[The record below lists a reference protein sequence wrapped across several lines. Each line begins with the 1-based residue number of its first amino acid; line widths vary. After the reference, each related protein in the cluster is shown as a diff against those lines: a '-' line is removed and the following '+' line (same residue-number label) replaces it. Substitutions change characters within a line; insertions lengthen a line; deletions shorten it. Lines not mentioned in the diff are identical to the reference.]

1 CVLHSSPS
9 CCSAVA
15 HRALPS
21 FPTRRSSDLAGLSAG
36 PSRTSTRSC
45 GEPCFHCKKASVHRK
60 TPTNSP
66 VCAILKKGR
75 LSKRKQKAQ
84 NAKLPLDT
92 GGVALYCF
100 IEESGAPAPPAVK
113 NEQEVL
119 KMTKFAKRFLSA
131 AAAACLLCGCILPAS
146 AAETEEE
153 ARVLQYETAQ
163 PVSAVVVDT
172 RWTEVVI
179 QPGQTDKITVESAAD
194 AKGEYSYDCT
204 VADGVLK
211 VNVEGIEGEEFRDYI
226 QIGPFRFLNQYA
238 ITLDNT
244 ITVTLPNKMYDSIQ
258 VKADHDDIRM
268 RDIQSQTA

>member
-1 CVLHSSPS
+1 
-9 CCSAVA
+9 
-15 HRALPS
+15 
-21 FPTRRSSDLAGLSAG
+21 
-36 PSRTSTRSC
+36 
-45 GEPCFHCKKASVHRK
+45 
-60 TPTNSP
+60 
-66 VCAILKKGR
+66 
-75 LSKRKQKAQ
+75 
-84 NAKLPLDT
+84 
-92 GGVALYCF
+92 
-100 IEESGAPAPPAVK
+100 
-113 NEQEVL
+113 
-119 KMTKFAKRFLSA
+119 MTKFAKRFLSA

-153 ARVLQYETAQ
+153 ARVLQYETAE
-163 PVSAVVVDT
+163 PVSSVVVDT

-211 VNVEGIEGEEFRDYI
+211 VNVEGFRDYI

-268 RDIQSQTA
+268 RDIQSQTAQLTTEHGDIVLSGAQPQALDVENDHGDIVFDHAAVIRCEGKTSHGNIHGTIAGSKSSYTTSVANAHSINNLRTQIGDGVHALIFNIEHGNVGVYFTA

>member
-1 CVLHSSPS
+1 
-9 CCSAVA
+9 
-15 HRALPS
+15 
-21 FPTRRSSDLAGLSAG
+21 
-36 PSRTSTRSC
+36 
-45 GEPCFHCKKASVHRK
+45 
-60 TPTNSP
+60 
-66 VCAILKKGR
+66 
-75 LSKRKQKAQ
+75 
-84 NAKLPLDT
+84 
-92 GGVALYCF
+92 
-100 IEESGAPAPPAVK
+100 
-113 NEQEVL
+113 
-119 KMTKFAKRFLSA
+119 MTKFAKRFLSA

-153 ARVLQYETAQ
+153 ARVLQYETAE
-163 PVSAVVVDT
+163 PVSSVVVDT

-204 VADGVLK
+204 VADGVLT
-211 VNVEGIEGEEFRDYI
+211 VNVEGIEGEESKGYI

-268 RDIQSQTA
+268 RDIQSQTAQLTTEHGDIVLSGVQPQVLDVENDHGDIVFDHAAVIRCEGKTSHGNIHGTIAGSKSSYSIATDIEDGDSNLSAQIGDGVHALIFNIEHGNVGVYFTA

>member
-1 CVLHSSPS
+1 
-9 CCSAVA
+9 
-15 HRALPS
+15 
-21 FPTRRSSDLAGLSAG
+21 
-36 PSRTSTRSC
+36 
-45 GEPCFHCKKASVHRK
+45 
-60 TPTNSP
+60 
-66 VCAILKKGR
+66 
-75 LSKRKQKAQ
+75 
-84 NAKLPLDT
+84 
-92 GGVALYCF
+92 
-100 IEESGAPAPPAVK
+100 
-113 NEQEVL
+113 
-119 KMTKFAKRFLSA
+119 MTKFENRFLPS

-153 ARVLQYETAQ
+153 ARVLQYETAE
-163 PVSAVVVDT
+163 PASSVVVDT

-204 VADGVLK
+204 VADGVLT
-211 VNVEGIEGEEFRDYI
+211 VNVEGIEGEESKVYI

-268 RDIQSQTA
+268 RDIQSQTAQLTTEHGVTFLAGAQPQALKVDNDHGDIVVDHAAVIRCEGKTSHGNIHGTIAGSKSSYTTSVANAHSINNLRTQIGDGVHALIFNIEHGNVGVYFTA